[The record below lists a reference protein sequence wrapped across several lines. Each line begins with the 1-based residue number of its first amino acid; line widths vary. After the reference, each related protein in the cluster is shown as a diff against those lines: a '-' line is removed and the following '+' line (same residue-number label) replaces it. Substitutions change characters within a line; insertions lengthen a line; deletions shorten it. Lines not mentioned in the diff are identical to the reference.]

1 MWRALPNSFS
11 AMTLRG
17 TAECWEAQSF
27 VPVMNATN
35 DAGVGNKDPNGQTPR
50 RPIKIFNDEQGR
62 ERLEIGNGSKT
73 CK

>member
-1 MWRALPNSFS
+1 MLGGAVL
-11 AMTLRG
+11 L
-17 TAECWEAQSF
+17 